1 VRWAAMWSRDA
12 MAATVHFHTCPLC
25 EATCGLEIA
34 VADGRIQ
41 RIRGDQEDVF
51 SKGFICPKGS
61 TLKQL
66 HEDPD
71 RLRAP
76 QLRRDGVHVDAT
88 WAEAFGEID
97 TRLRGIIAEHGPN
110 SVGVYLGN
118 PNVHHL
124 AGVFWIRPLLR
135 AIGTRNIFTASTVD
149 QMPRHVSSG
158 LMYGN
163 PNLFAVPDLDRTDHL
178 LILGANPYVS
188 NGSLATAPDWPG
200 RLDAIRAR
208 GGRIVVVDPRRTR
221 TAEAADEH
229 LPIRPGTDALLLC
242 AMANV
247 IAADGTVDTGDVGG
261 HLNGLDDA
269 LAAVAGFTPEAV
281 EGATGIDA
289 ATIRRLA
296 RELAAADRAA
306 VYGRVGVHTVPS
318 GTVASWATDL
328 LNVITGNLDRPGG
341 AMWGQGAH
349 ARRAP
354 ATGGGRGYRIG
365 RWTSRVS
372 GFAEVNGELPV
383 AALAEEIETDG
394 PDRIRAMITIGGNP
408 ILSTPHS
415 DRLDAAF
422 DTLDLMVSIDPYV
435 NETTR
440 HADVILPV
448 PSALERSHYDAAFYN
463 QALRRVA
470 NYSPALFST
479 DQPSESD
486 ILATLALILRGEG
499 ADADPSIIGGE
510 LLDEVLAHAIGDP
523 NGNVGGRDIDELRGA
538 VTGDTGPDRLV
549 DALVRTGP
557 FGDGFGADPEG
568 LTLQRLI
575 DHPHGID
582 FGPLEPQLPGI
593 LRTPSGRIELA
604 PVEIV
609 SALPALLA
617 SAQVAP
623 SNGLRLIGRRDL
635 RSNNSWMHNVNVL
648 VKGKE
653 RCTLLISSADAA
665 ARELS
670 TGDTAVV
677 ESRVGRVEAPVE
689 VTDEMMAGVVC
700 LPHGWGHAAPGTR
713 LSIARQRPGV
723 NSNVLTDG
731 AVLDPISGNATLNG
745 IPVTVGRA

>member
-1 VRWAAMWSRDA
+1 MT
-12 MAATVHFHTCPLC
+12 ATVHFHTCPLC

-34 VADGRIQ
+34 VTDGRVQ
-41 RIRGDQEDVF
+41 RIRGDQADVF

-71 RLRAP
+71 RLRVP
-76 QLRRDGVHVDAT
+76 QLRRDGQHVDAT
-88 WAEAFGEID
+88 WTEAYAAID
-97 TRLRGIIAEHGPN
+97 DRLRAIIAEHGAN
-110 SVGVYLGN
+110 SVGIYLGN

-149 QMPRHVSSG
+149 QMPRHVSTG

-163 PNLFAVPDLDRTDHL
+163 PNLFVVPDLDRTDYL
-178 LILGANPYVS
+178 LILGANPFVS

-200 RLDAIRAR
+200 RLDAIRER

-247 IAADGTVDTGDVGG
+247 IVADGLIDTGAAGE
-261 HLNGLDDA
+261 HLNGLDEA
-269 LAAVAGFTPEAV
+269 LAAVSGFTPEAV
-281 EGATGIDA
+281 ASATGIA
-289 ATIRRLA
+289 ASTIRRLA

-306 VYGRVGVHTVPS
+306 VYGRVGVHTVPG

-349 ARRAP
+349 SRRLP

-365 RWTSRVS
+365 RWASRVS
-372 GFAEVNGELPV
+372 GRAEVNGELPV
-383 AALAEEIETDG
+383 AALAEEIETAG
-394 PDRIRAMITIGGNP
+394 EGQIRALITVGGNP

-415 DRLDAAF
+415 DRLNAAF
-422 DTLDLMVSIDPYV
+422 ATLEFMVSVDPYV

-448 PSALERSHYDAAFYN
+448 PSSLERSHYDAAFYN

-479 DQPSESD
+479 EQPSESD
-486 ILATLALILRGEG
+486 ILATLALIMRGDG
-499 ADADPSIIGGE
+499 PSADPAMIDGE
-510 LLDEVLAHAIGDP
+510 LLDEVLAHAIADP
-523 NGNVGGRDIDELRGA
+523 NGNVGGRTVDELRA
-538 VTGDTGPDRLV
+538 EVTGDCGPDRLV
-549 DALVRTGP
+549 DALLRTGP
-557 FGDGFGADPEG
+557 FGDGFGSDPEG
-568 LTLQRLI
+568 LSLQQLI

-604 PVEIV
+604 PADIV
-609 SALPALLA
+609 QWLPALLA
-617 SAQVAP
+617 SASDEA
-623 SNGLRLIGRRDL
+623 SDGLRLIGRRDL

-648 VKGKE
+648 VKGKA
-653 RCTLLISSADAA
+653 RCTLLISPVDAA
-665 ARELS
+665 ERQLS
-670 TGDTAVV
+670 SGDTAVI

-700 LPHGWGHAAPGTR
+700 LPHGWGHDAPGAR
-713 LSIARQRPGV
+713 MSIAAERPGV

-745 IPVTVGRA
+745 IPVTVGRV

>member
-1 VRWAAMWSRDA
+1 MWSRGA
-12 MAATVHFHTCPLC
+12 MAASVHFHTCPLC
-25 EATCGLEIA
+25 EATGGLEIS
-34 VADGRIQ
+34 VADGRVQ

-51 SKGFICPKGS
+51 SRGFICPKGS

-76 QLRRDGVHVDAT
+76 QLRRNGAHVDTT
-88 WAEAFGEID
+88 WTDAFAVID
-97 TRLRGIIAEHGPN
+97 QRLRAIIAEHGPN

-124 AGVFWIRPLLR
+124 AGVFWIRPILR
-135 AIGTRNIFTASTVD
+135 ALGTRNIFTASTVD
-149 QMPRHVSSG
+149 QMPRHVSTG

-163 PNLFAVPDLDRTDHL
+163 PNSFVVPDLDRTDYL
-178 LILGANPYVS
+178 LMLGANPYVS

-200 RLDAIRAR
+200 RLEAIRAR

-247 IAADGTVDTGDVGG
+247 IAADGLVDTGTVGE
-261 HLNGLDDA
+261 HLNGLDQA
-269 LAAVAGFTPEAV
+269 LAAVGEFTPEAV
-281 EGATGIDA
+281 AGATGIDA

-296 RELAAADRAA
+296 HELSAAGRAA
-306 VYGRVGVHTVPS
+306 VYGRVGVHTVPG

-349 ARRAP
+349 SRRSPAR
-354 ATGGGRGYRIG
+354 GGGRGYRIG
-365 RWTSRVS
+365 RWASRVS
-372 GFAEVNGELPV
+372 AYPEVNGELPV

-394 PDRIRAMITIGGNP
+394 PEQIRALITVGGNP
-408 ILSTPHS
+408 VLSTPHS
-415 DRLDAAF
+415 DRLAAALSGLEF
-422 DTLDLMVSIDPYV
+422 MVSVDPYL

-440 HADVILPV
+440 HADVVLPV

-470 NYSPALFST
+470 NYSPALFAT

-486 ILATLALILRGEG
+486 ILAVLALILRGDG
-499 ADADPSIIGGE
+499 ADADPSIIANE
-510 LLDEVLAHAIGDP
+510 LLDDVLTHAVGDP
-523 NGNVGGRDIDELRGA
+523 NSNVNGRDVEELRAA
-538 VTGDTGPDRLV
+538 VTGETGPDRLV

-557 FGDGFGADPEG
+557 FGDGFGADPNG
-568 LTLQRLI
+568 LSLQTMI
-575 DHPHGID
+575 DNPHGID

-593 LRTPSGRIELA
+593 LRTPSGKVEMA
-604 PVEIV
+604 PAEIV
-609 SALPALLA
+609 AALPALLA
-617 SAQVAP
+617 TAAGPQSD
-623 SNGLRLIGRRDL
+623 GLRLIGRRDL

-653 RCTLLISSADAA
+653 RCTLQINPADAA
-665 ARELS
+665 ARDLA
-670 TGDTAVV
+670 TGDVATV
-677 ESRVGRVEAPVE
+677 ESRVGKVDAPIE
-689 VTDEMMAGVVC
+689 VTDEVMAGVVC
-700 LPHGWGHAAPGTR
+700 LPHGWGHDAPGTR
-713 LSIARQRPGV
+713 LSIAGQRPGV

-745 IPVTVGRA
+745 IPVTVCRA

>member
-1 VRWAAMWSRDA
+1 M
-12 MAATVHFHTCPLC
+12 
-25 EATCGLEIA
+25 
-34 VADGRIQ
+34 
-41 RIRGDQEDVF
+41 
-51 SKGFICPKGS
+51 
-61 TLKQL
+61 
-66 HEDPD
+66 
-71 RLRAP
+71 
-76 QLRRDGVHVDAT
+76 
-88 WAEAFGEID
+88 
-97 TRLRGIIAEHGPN
+97 
-110 SVGVYLGN
+110 N
-118 PNVHHL
+118 P
-124 AGVFWIRPLLR
+124 
-135 AIGTRNIFTASTVD
+135 
-149 QMPRHVSSG
+149 
-158 LMYGN
+158 
-163 PNLFAVPDLDRTDHL
+163 
-178 LILGANPYVS
+178 
-188 NGSLATAPDWPG
+188 ATA
-200 RLDAIRAR
+200 
-208 GGRIVVVDPRRTR
+208 
-221 TAEAADEH
+221 
-229 LPIRPGTDALLLC
+229 
-242 AMANV
+242 
-247 IAADGTVDTGDVGG
+247 
-261 HLNGLDDA
+261 
-269 LAAVAGFTPEAV
+269 
-281 EGATGIDA
+281 
-289 ATIRRLA
+289 IRRLA
-296 RELAAADRAA
+296 HELAAAKRAA

-349 ARRAP
+349 ARRSSP
-354 ATGGGRGYRIG
+354 SGGGRGYRIG

-372 GFAEVNGELPV
+372 GYAEVNGELPV

-422 DTLDLMVSIDPYV
+422 ATLDFMVSVDPYV

-448 PSALERSHYDAAFYN
+448 PSALQRSHYDAAFYN

-479 DQPSESD
+479 EQPSESD
-486 ILATLALILRGEG
+486 IIATLALIIRGD
-499 ADADPSIIGGE
+499 ADADPSIIGAE

-523 NGNVGGRDIDELRGA
+523 NGNVGGRDLDELRAA
-538 VTGDTGPDRLV
+538 VTGDNGPDRLV

-557 FGDGFGADPEG
+557 FGDGFGDDPDG

-593 LRTPSGRIELA
+593 LRTPSGKIELA
-604 PVEIV
+604 PIEIV

-617 SAQVAP
+617 SATIP
-623 SNGLRLIGRRDL
+623 TSNGLRLIGRRDL
-635 RSNNSWMHNVNVL
+635 RSNNSWMHNVHVL

-653 RCTLLISSADAA
+653 RCTLLINPADAA
-665 ARELS
+665 ERELS

-677 ESRVGRVEAPVE
+677 ESPVGRVEAPVE

-700 LPHGWGHAAPGTR
+700 LPHGWGHDAPGTR
-713 LSIARQRPGV
+713 LSIAGQRPGV

-745 IPVTVGRA
+745 IPVTVERV